1 MMVMD
6 NCFTIVVVI
15 VIIIVVVVDDGD
27 NCRESEKNK

>member
-15 VIIIVVVVDDGD
+15 VIIIVAVVDDGD